1 MIADCHMHTWF
12 SSDSEARPEDM
23 IEQAFRL
30 GMKELCITDHYD
42 MDYPVNPETGET
54 EFRLDTPAYREKILD
69 LQEQYRG
76 RISIRFGV
84 ELGLQVHLK
93 ERLREYVSGWPF
105 DFVIGSM
112 HLLDG
117 KDPYYADSFPDMTD
131 EEMYRAYFRATVENL
146 RSFHDFQTL
155 GHLDYATRY
164 GKRKAAGYRCS
175 DYQEELD
182 EILRLLI
189 EYQIALE
196 INTGGLKYGL
206 GYPNPHPDII
216 RRYRELGGELI
227 TIGSDA
233 HEPRH
238 VACSF
243 DSAAEL
249 LKTLGFRCYA
259 QFVGRKPVFYSL

>member
-1 MIADCHMHTWF
+1 
-12 SSDSEARPEDM
+12 
-23 IEQAFRL
+23 
-30 GMKELCITDHYD
+30 
-42 MDYPVNPETGET
+42 
-54 EFRLDTPAYREKILD
+54 
-69 LQEQYRG
+69 
-76 RISIRFGV
+76 
-84 ELGLQVHLK
+84 
-93 ERLREYVSGWPF
+93 
-105 DFVIGSM
+105 
-112 HLLDG
+112 
-117 KDPYYADSFPDMTD
+117 
-131 EEMYRAYFRATVENL
+131 MYRAYFRATAENL

-196 INTGGLKYGL
+196 INTGGLKYVL

-238 VACSF
+238 VANSF